1 MVQERRHPKMSEVRA
16 PTTTEGGTIGTAL
29 RRWMVR
35 PEAPALVFL
44 AVLVVAFTLSSNEFL
59 SGSNLESII
68 VSVAVLGTIALAV
81 NQVILCGEIDIS
93 TGSMMGLC
101 AVAAGAVATSTGG
114 LILPL
119 LAGVAV
125 GALAGAVNGVLVTLG
140 RIPSIIVTLGM
151 LYALRGVILLVTG
164 GTWITG
170 IPKETRILGTGSMLG
185 IHYPVFVLLILFVVM
200 ELVSRHSTWG
210 RNVFAVG
217 GNRRA
222 SRLAGLPIDRVRF
235 LAFVLVGVFVGIASI
250 IYLGRAGSVQTNT
263 GTGLELQVV
272 AAVVIGGTSISGGR
286 GSTLAALTGA
296 VLIGVILNG
305 LILLGVPSIWQDAV
319 LGALILLAVATDVLR
334 RQLLGDKS

>member
-1 MVQERRHPKMSEVRA
+1 MSEVQA
-16 PTTTEGGTIGTAL
+16 PTTSERGTDSTVL

-44 AVLVVAFTLSSNEFL
+44 AVLVVAFSLSSNEFL

-68 VSVAVLGTIALAV
+68 ASVAVLGTIALAV

-101 AVAAGAVATSTGG
+101 AVAAGAVATNTGG

-164 GTWITG
+164 GIWITG
-170 IPKETRILGTGSMLG
+170 IPDETRVLGTGSVLG

-200 ELVSRHSTWG
+200 EFVSRHSTWG

-222 SRLAGLPIDRVRF
+222 SRLAGLPIERVRF
-235 LAFVLVGVFVGIASI
+235 LAFVLVGVFVGIASV

-263 GTGLELQVV
+263 GAGLELQVV

-305 LILLGVPSIWQDAV
+305 LILVGVPSIWQDAV
-319 LGALILLAVATDVLR
+319 LGSLILLAVATDVLR
-334 RQLLGDKS
+334 RRLLGDKS

>member
-1 MVQERRHPKMSEVRA
+1 MVQERRHPKMSEVQA
-16 PTTTEGGTIGTAL
+16 PTTAQRGTFGAVL

-35 PEAPALVFL
+35 PEAPALIFL
-44 AVLVVAFTLSSNEFL
+44 AVLVVAFSLSSDKFL
-59 SGSNLESII
+59 SGSNLESIV

-125 GALAGAVNGVLVTLG
+125 GALAGAVNGLLVTLG

-170 IPKETRILGTGSMLG
+170 IPSETRVLGTGSVLG
-185 IHYPVFVLLILFVVM
+185 IDLPVIILLILFVVM

-222 SRLAGLPIDRVRF
+222 ARLAGLPIDRVRI
-235 LAFVLVGVFVGIASI
+235 LAFTLVGVFVGIASI

-305 LILLGVPSIWQDAV
+305 LILLGVPGIWQDAV

-334 RQLLGDKS
+334 RRLLGDKS

>member
-16 PTTTEGGTIGTAL
+16 PTTAEDGTIGAGL

-44 AVLVVAFTLSSNEFL
+44 AVLVVAFTLSSDKFL
-59 SGSNLESII
+59 SGTNLEAIV
-68 VSVAVLGTIALAV
+68 VSVAVLGTISLAV

-170 IPKETRILGTGSMLG
+170 IPSETRVLGTGSVLG
-185 IHYPVFVLLILFVVM
+185 IEYPVFVLLILFVVM

-305 LILLGVPSIWQDAV
+305 LILLGVPGIWQDAV

-334 RQLLGDKS
+334 RRLLGGKS

>member
-1 MVQERRHPKMSEVRA
+1 MSEARA
-16 PTTTEGGTIGTAL
+16 PSEERGGSLGDTF
-29 RRWMVR
+29 RRFMLR

-44 AVLVVAFTLSSNEFL
+44 AVLLVGFSLSSDKFL
-59 SGSNLESII
+59 SGPNFESIV

-81 NQVILCGEIDIS
+81 NQVILSGEIDIS

-114 LILPL
+114 LVLPL

-125 GALAGAVNGVLVTLG
+125 GALAGAVNGLLVTVG

-170 IPKETRILGTGSMLG
+170 IPGETRVLGTGSVLG
-185 IHYPVFVLLILFVVM
+185 IEYPVFVLLALFLVM

-222 SRLAGLPIDRVRF
+222 ARFAGLPIDRVRF

-286 GSTLAALTGA
+286 GSPLAALTGA

-305 LILLGVPSIWQDAV
+305 LILVGVPGTWQQAV

-334 RQLLGDKS
+334 RRLVGDKA

>member
-1 MVQERRHPKMSEVRA
+1 MSEARVSTDR
-16 PTTTEGGTIGTAL
+16 GTGDGIL
-29 RRWMVR
+29 RRFLAR

-44 AVLVVAFTLSSNEFL
+44 ALLIVVFSLANGKFL
-59 SGSNLESII
+59 QVGNLESI
-68 VSVAVLGTIALAV
+68 VSSVAVLGVVALAV
-81 NQVILCGEIDIS
+81 NQVVLAGEIDIS
-93 TGSMMGLC
+93 TGSMLGLC
-101 AVAAGAVATSTGG
+101 AVAAGAVATTVGG
-114 LILPL
+114 LLLPL

-125 GALAGAVNGVLVTLG
+125 GALSGAVNGLLVTLG
-140 RIPSIIVTLGM
+140 RIPAIIVTLGM

-170 IPKETRILGTGSMLG
+170 IPPETRVLGTGTVLG
-185 IHYPVFVLLILFVVM
+185 VGVPVIVLVVLFVVV
-200 ELVSRHSTWG
+200 EVFSRNSTLG
-210 RNVFAVG
+210 RDVFAVG

-222 SRLAGLPIDRVRF
+222 ARFAGLPIDRVRF
-235 LAFVLVGVFVGIASI
+235 LTFVMVGVFVGIASV

-305 LILLGVPSIWQDAV
+305 LILLGVPGIWQDAV
-319 LGALILLAVATDVLR
+319 LGSLILLAVATDVLR
-334 RQLLGDKS
+334 RRFLGETK

>member
-1 MVQERRHPKMSEVRA
+1 MSEVQA
-16 PTTTEGGTIGTAL
+16 PTTSERGTDSTVL

-44 AVLVVAFTLSSNEFL
+44 AVLVVAFSLSSNEFL

-68 VSVAVLGTIALAV
+68 ASVAVLGTIALAV

-101 AVAAGAVATSTGG
+101 AVAAGAVATNTGG

-170 IPKETRILGTGSMLG
+170 IPDETRVLGTGSVLG

-200 ELVSRHSTWG
+200 EFVSRHSTWG

-222 SRLAGLPIDRVRF
+222 SRLAGLPIERVRF
-235 LAFVLVGVFVGIASI
+235 LAFVLVGVFVGIASV

-263 GTGLELQVV
+263 GAGLELQVV

-319 LGALILLAVATDVLR
+319 LGSLILLAVATDVLR
-334 RQLLGDKS
+334 RRLLGDKS

>member
-1 MVQERRHPKMSEVRA
+1 MGEARA
-16 PTTTEGGTIGTAL
+16 PTPAEERAGTWGDAV
-29 RRWMVR
+29 RRFVMR
-35 PEAPALVFL
+35 PEAPALIFL
-44 AVLVVAFTLSSNEFL
+44 GVLLVVFSLGSDKFL
-59 SGSNLESII
+59 SGSNFESIVI
-68 VSVAVLGTIALAV
+68 SVAVLGTIALAV
-81 NQVILCGEIDIS
+81 NQVVLAGEIDIS

-114 LILPL
+114 LIAPL
-119 LAGVAV
+119 LTAVAV
-125 GALAGAVNGVLVTLG
+125 GALAGAVNGLLVTAG

-170 IPKETRILGTGSMLG
+170 IPAETRVLGTGSVLG
-185 IHYPVFVLLILFVVM
+185 IGVPVIVLLVLFVVM
-200 ELVSRHSTWG
+200 EAVSRHSTWG

-222 SRLAGLPIDRVRF
+222 ARFAGLPIDRTRF
-235 LAFVLVGVFVGIASI
+235 LAFVLVGVFVGIASV

-272 AAVVIGGTSISGGR
+272 AAVVIGGTSIAGGR

-296 VLIGVILNG
+296 VIIGVILNG
-305 LILLGVPSIWQDAV
+305 LILLGVPGIWQQGV

-334 RQLLGDKS
+334 RRLLGDKS

>member
-1 MVQERRHPKMSEVRA
+1 MSEIRA
-16 PTTTEGGTIGTAL
+16 PTVAQGRTIGTVL

-44 AVLVVAFTLSSNEFL
+44 AVLVAVFSVSSDEFL
-59 SGSNLESII
+59 SGSNLESIV

-114 LILPL
+114 LVLPL

-170 IPKETRILGTGSMLG
+170 IPEATRVLGTGSVLG
-185 IHYPVFVLLILFVVM
+185 IQYPVLVLLILFVVM

-263 GTGLELQVV
+263 GAGLELQVV

-305 LILLGVPSIWQDAV
+305 LILLGVPGIWQDAV

-334 RQLLGDKS
+334 RRLLGDKT

>member
-1 MVQERRHPKMSEVRA
+1 M
-16 PTTTEGGTIGTAL
+16 
-29 RRWMVR
+29 R
-35 PEAPALVFL
+35 PEAPALIFL
-44 AVLVVAFTLSSNEFL
+44 AVLLVVFSLSSDKFL
-59 SGSNLESII
+59 SGSNFQAVV
-68 VSVAVLGTIALAV
+68 VSVAVLGIIALAV
-81 NQVILCGEIDIS
+81 NQVILAGEIDIS

-114 LILPL
+114 LLFPL
-119 LAGVAV
+119 LTGVAV
-125 GALAGAVNGVLVTLG
+125 GALAGAVNGLLVTAG

-170 IPKETRILGTGSMLG
+170 IPAETRVLGTGSILG
-185 IHYPVFVLLILFVVM
+185 IDLPVIVLIVLFVVM
-200 ELVSRHSTWG
+200 EIVSRHSTWG

-222 SRLAGLPIDRVRF
+222 ARFAGLPIDRTRF
-235 LAFVLVGVFVGIASI
+235 FAFVLVGVFVGIASM

-272 AAVVIGGTSISGGR
+272 AAVVIGGTSIAGGR

-296 VLIGVILNG
+296 VIIGVILNG
-305 LILLGVPSIWQDAV
+305 LILLGVPGIWQQAV

-334 RQLLGDKS
+334 RRLLGDKS

>member
-1 MVQERRHPKMSEVRA
+1 MSEVQA
-16 PTTTEGGTIGTAL
+16 PTTAGRGTFGTVL

-35 PEAPALVFL
+35 PEAPALAFL
-44 AVLVVAFTLSSNEFL
+44 AVLVVAFSLSSDKFL
-59 SGSNLESII
+59 SGSNLESIV

-125 GALAGAVNGVLVTLG
+125 GALAGALNGLLVTLG

-170 IPKETRILGTGSMLG
+170 IPAETRVLGTGSVLG
-185 IHYPVFVLLILFVVM
+185 IEYPVFVLLILFVVM

-305 LILLGVPSIWQDAV
+305 LILLGVPGIWQDAV

-334 RQLLGDKS
+334 RRLLGDKS

>member
-1 MVQERRHPKMSEVRA
+1 MSEARA
-16 PTTTEGGTIGTAL
+16 PTPAEGSAGTRSDVF
-29 RRWMVR
+29 RRFIAR
-35 PEAPALVFL
+35 PEAPALIFL
-44 AVLVVAFTLSSNEFL
+44 AVLLVVFSLSSDKFL
-59 SGSNLESII
+59 SGSNLESILT
-68 VSVAVLGTIALAV
+68 SVAVLGTIALAV
-81 NQVILCGEIDIS
+81 NQVILAGEIDIS

-119 LAGVAV
+119 LCGVAV
-125 GALAGAVNGVLVTLG
+125 GALAGAVNGLLVTAG

-170 IPKETRILGTGSMLG
+170 VPDEARVLGTGSVLG
-185 IHYPVFVLLILFVVM
+185 ISVPVLILLSLFVVM
-200 ELVSRHSTWG
+200 EAVSRHSTWG

-222 SRLAGLPIDRVRF
+222 ARFAGLPIERTRF
-235 LAFVLVGVFVGIASI
+235 LAFVLVGVFVGIASV

-272 AAVVIGGTSISGGR
+272 AAVVIGGTSIAGGR

-296 VLIGVILNG
+296 VIIGVILNG
-305 LILLGVPSIWQDAV
+305 LILLGVPGIWQQGV

-334 RQLLGDKS
+334 RRLLGDKS

>member
-1 MVQERRHPKMSEVRA
+1 MTEARA
-16 PTTTEGGTIGTAL
+16 PAEQRGTSPRDAF
-29 RRWMVR
+29 RRFMVR
-35 PEAPALVFL
+35 PESPALVFL
-44 AVLVVAFTLSSNEFL
+44 ALLVVAFSLSSDKFL
-59 SGSNLESII
+59 SGSNFESIVI
-68 VSVAVLGTIALAV
+68 SVAVLGIIALAV
-81 NQVILCGEIDIS
+81 NQVVLCGEIDIS

-101 AVAAGAVATSTGG
+101 AVAAGAVALSTGG
-114 LILPL
+114 LVLPL
-119 LAGVAV
+119 LAGIAV
-125 GALAGAVNGVLVTLG
+125 GAFCGAINGALVTAG

-170 IPKETRILGTGSMLG
+170 VPEEARVLGTGTVLG
-185 IHYPVFVLLILFVVM
+185 VGYPVIILFVLFLVM

-222 SRLAGLPIDRVRF
+222 ARLAGLPIDRTRF
-235 LAFVLVGVFVGIASI
+235 LAFVLVGMFVGIASI

-286 GSTLAALTGA
+286 GSSLAALTGA

-305 LILLGVPSIWQDAV
+305 LILLGVPGIWQQGV

-334 RQLLGDKS
+334 RRLVGDKT

>member
-1 MVQERRHPKMSEVRA
+1 MSEVQA
-16 PTTTEGGTIGTAL
+16 PTTAEGGTIGSVV

-44 AVLVVAFTLSSNEFL
+44 AVLVVVFSLSSNEFL

-125 GALAGAVNGVLVTLG
+125 GALAGAVNGLLVTLG

-170 IPKETRILGTGSMLG
+170 IPNETRILGTGSVLG
-185 IHYPVFVLLILFVVM
+185 IEYPVFVLLILFVVM

-222 SRLAGLPIDRVRF
+222 SRLAGLPTDRVRF

-305 LILLGVPSIWQDAV
+305 LILLGVPGIWQDAV

-334 RQLLGDKS
+334 RRLLGDKS

>member
-1 MVQERRHPKMSEVRA
+1 MSEARA
-16 PTTTEGGTIGTAL
+16 PAEQRGTSPGGAL
-29 RRWMVR
+29 RRFMVR

-44 AVLVVAFTLSSNEFL
+44 AVLVVAFSLSSDKFL
-59 SGSNLESII
+59 SGSNFESIVI
-68 VSVAVLGTIALAV
+68 SVAVLGTIALAV

-119 LAGVAV
+119 LAGVAA
-125 GALAGAVNGVLVTLG
+125 GGLAGAVNGLLVTAG

-170 IPKETRILGTGSMLG
+170 IPDTTRVLGTGSVLG
-185 IHYPVFVLLILFVVM
+185 IELPVIILLVLFLVM
-200 ELVSRHSTWG
+200 EVVSRHSTWG

-222 SRLAGLPIDRVRF
+222 SRLAGLPIDRTRF
-235 LAFVLVGVFVGIASI
+235 LAFVLVGVFVGIASM

-263 GTGLELQVV
+263 GVGLELQVV

-286 GSTLAALTGA
+286 GSALAALTGA

-319 LGALILLAVATDVLR
+319 LGSLILLAVATDVLR
-334 RQLLGDKS
+334 RRLLGDKS

>member
-1 MVQERRHPKMSEVRA
+1 
-16 PTTTEGGTIGTAL
+16 
-29 RRWMVR
+29 MVR

-44 AVLVVAFTLSSNEFL
+44 AVLVSAFTLTSGKFL
-59 SGSNLESII
+59 SATNLEAIL
-68 VSVAVLGTIALAV
+68 VSVAVLGTVALAV

-101 AVAAGAVATSTGG
+101 AVAAGAVAVSYGG

-125 GALAGAVNGVLVTLG
+125 GALAGAVNGFLVTVG

-170 IPKETRILGTGSMLG
+170 IPESARVLGTGSILG
-185 IHYPVFVLLILFVVM
+185 IGYPVILLFVLFLIV

-222 SRLAGLPIDRVRF
+222 ARFAGLPINRVRF
-235 LAFVLVGVFVGIASI
+235 LAFVLVGVFVGIASVV
-250 IYLGRAGSVQTNT
+250 YLGRAGSVQTNT
-263 GTGLELQVV
+263 GTGLELQAV

-286 GSTLAALTGA
+286 GSSLAALTGA

-305 LILLGVPSIWQDAV
+305 LVLLGVPGIWQQAV

-334 RQLLGDKS
+334 RRLVGDKA

>member
-1 MVQERRHPKMSEVRA
+1 MSEARA
-16 PTTTEGGTIGTAL
+16 PTPSEQRGTTFGDAF
-29 RRWMVR
+29 RRFLLR

-44 AVLVVAFTLSSNEFL
+44 AVLLLAFTLSSDKFL
-59 SGSNLESII
+59 SGSNFESIV

-101 AVAAGAVATSTGG
+101 AVVAGAVATSTGG

-119 LAGVAV
+119 LAGVAT
-125 GALAGAVNGVLVTLG
+125 GALAGAVNGLLVTAG

-151 LYALRGVILLVTG
+151 LYALRGVILLLTG

-170 IPKETRILGTGSMLG
+170 IPSETRVLGTGSMLG
-185 IHYPVFVLLILFVVM
+185 IEYPVFVLLALFVVM
-200 ELVSRHSTWG
+200 EIVSRHSTWG

-222 SRLAGLPIDRVRF
+222 ARFAGLPIDRVRF
-235 LAFVLVGVFVGIASI
+235 MAFVLVGVFVGIASV

-286 GSTLAALTGA
+286 GSSLAALTGA

-305 LILLGVPSIWQDAV
+305 LILLGIPGIWQDAV
-319 LGALILLAVATDVLR
+319 LGALILLAVATDVVR
-334 RQLLGDKS
+334 RRLVGDRA

>member
-1 MVQERRHPKMSEVRA
+1 MSEARA
-16 PTTTEGGTIGTAL
+16 PTPAEGSAGTRSDVF
-29 RRWMVR
+29 RRFIAR

-44 AVLVVAFTLSSNEFL
+44 AVLLVVFSLSSDKFL
-59 SGSNLESII
+59 SGSNLESILT
-68 VSVAVLGTIALAV
+68 SVAVLGTIALAV
-81 NQVILCGEIDIS
+81 NQVILAGEIDIS

-125 GALAGAVNGVLVTLG
+125 GELAGAVNGLLVTAG

-170 IPKETRILGTGSMLG
+170 VPDEARVLGTGSVLG
-185 IHYPVFVLLILFVVM
+185 ISVPVLVLLGLFVVM
-200 ELVSRHSTWG
+200 EAVSRHSTWG

-222 SRLAGLPIDRVRF
+222 ARFAGLPIERTRF
-235 LAFVLVGVFVGIASI
+235 LAFVLVGVFVGIASV

-272 AAVVIGGTSISGGR
+272 AAVVIGGTSIAGGR

-296 VLIGVILNG
+296 VIIGVILNG
-305 LILLGVPSIWQDAV
+305 LILLGVPGIWQQGV

-334 RQLLGDKS
+334 RRLLGDKS

>member
-1 MVQERRHPKMSEVRA
+1 MSEIRA
-16 PTTTEGGTIGTAL
+16 PTVAQGRTIGTVL

-44 AVLVVAFTLSSNEFL
+44 AVLVAVFSVSSDEFL
-59 SGSNLESII
+59 SGSNLESIV

-114 LILPL
+114 LVLPL

-170 IPKETRILGTGSMLG
+170 IPEATRVLGTGSVLG
-185 IHYPVFVLLILFVVM
+185 IQYPVFVLLILFVVM

-263 GTGLELQVV
+263 GAGLELQVV

-305 LILLGVPSIWQDAV
+305 LILLGVPGIWQDAV

-334 RQLLGDKS
+334 RRLLGDKT

>member
-1 MVQERRHPKMSEVRA
+1 MM
-16 PTTTEGGTIGTAL
+16 
-29 RRWMVR
+29 R
-35 PEAPALVFL
+35 PEAPALLFL
-44 AVLVVAFTLSSNEFL
+44 GVLVVAFTITSDKFL
-59 SGSNLESII
+59 SAANLESIL

-101 AVAAGAVATSTGG
+101 AVAAGAVAVSYGG

-119 LAGVAV
+119 LAGVSV
-125 GALAGAVNGVLVTLG
+125 GALAGSVNGLLVTAG

-170 IPKETRILGTGSMLG
+170 VPESSRVLGTGAILG
-185 IHYPVFVLLILFVVM
+185 IGYPVILLFILFLII

-222 SRLAGLPIDRVRF
+222 ARFAGLPIDRVRF
-235 LAFVLVGVFVGIASI
+235 LAFVLVGVFVGIASVV
-250 IYLGRAGSVQTNT
+250 YLGRAGSVQTNT
-263 GTGLELQVV
+263 GTGLELQAV

-286 GSTLAALTGA
+286 GSSLAALTGA

-305 LILLGVPSIWQDAV
+305 LILLGVPGIWQQAV

-334 RQLLGDKS
+334 RRLVGDKV

>member
-1 MVQERRHPKMSEVRA
+1 MSEVRA
-16 PTTTEGGTIGTAL
+16 PTVAQGRTIGTVL

-44 AVLVVAFTLSSNEFL
+44 AVLVAVFSVSSDEFL
-59 SGSNLESII
+59 SGSNLESIV

-164 GTWITG
+164 GSWITG
-170 IPKETRILGTGSMLG
+170 IPEATRVLGTGSVLG
-185 IHYPVFVLLILFVVM
+185 IQYPVFVLLILFVVM

-305 LILLGVPSIWQDAV
+305 LILLGVPGIWQDAV
-319 LGALILLAVATDVLR
+319 LGALILPAVATDVLR
-334 RQLLGDKS
+334 RRLLGDKS

>member
-1 MVQERRHPKMSEVRA
+1 MSEVQA
-16 PTTTEGGTIGTAL
+16 PTPTEGGTTVGTGL
-29 RRWMVR
+29 RRWLVR

-44 AVLVVAFTLSSNEFL
+44 AVLLVAFSLSSDKFL
-59 SGSNLESII
+59 SGSNLESIL

-119 LAGVAV
+119 LTGVAV
-125 GALAGAVNGVLVTLG
+125 GALAGAVNGLLATLG

-164 GTWITG
+164 GSWITG
-170 IPKETRILGTGSMLG
+170 IPDETRVLGTGAVLG
-185 IHYPVFVLLILFVVM
+185 IEYPVFVLLILFVVM

-235 LAFVLVGVFVGIASI
+235 TAFVLVGVFVGIASI

-305 LILLGVPSIWQDAV
+305 LILLGVPGIWQDAV

-334 RQLLGDKS
+334 RRLLGDKS

>member
-1 MVQERRHPKMSEVRA
+1 MSEARA
-16 PTTTEGGTIGTAL
+16 PTPAEQRGSSPGDAF
-29 RRWMVR
+29 RRFMLR

-44 AVLVVAFTLSSNEFL
+44 AVLLAAFSLSSDKFL
-59 SGSNLESII
+59 SGPNFESIV

-114 LILPL
+114 LLLPL

-125 GALAGAVNGVLVTLG
+125 GALAGAVNGLLVTAG

-170 IPKETRILGTGSMLG
+170 IPSETRVLGTGSILG
-185 IHYPVFVLLILFVVM
+185 IEYPVFVLLILFLVM
-200 ELVSRHSTWG
+200 EVVSRHSTWG

-222 SRLAGLPIDRVRF
+222 ARFAGLPIDRTRF
-235 LAFVLVGVFVGIASI
+235 LAFVVVGVFVGVASI

-286 GSTLAALTGA
+286 GSALAALTGA

-305 LILLGVPSIWQDAV
+305 LILLGVPGTWQQAV
-319 LGALILLAVATDVLR
+319 LGTLILLAVATDVLR
-334 RQLLGDKS
+334 RRLVGDKA

>member
-1 MVQERRHPKMSEVRA
+1 M
-16 PTTTEGGTIGTAL
+16 L
-29 RRWMVR
+29 R

-44 AVLVVAFTLSSNEFL
+44 AVLALAFSLSSDKFL
-59 SGSNLESII
+59 SGPNLESIL

-93 TGSMMGLC
+93 TGSMLGLC
-101 AVAAGAVATSTGG
+101 AVAAGAVAISTGG

-119 LAGVAV
+119 LTGVAV
-125 GALAGAVNGVLVTLG
+125 GALCGAINGLLVTLG

-170 IPKETRILGTGSMLG
+170 IPDSTTVVGTGTVLG
-185 IHYPVFVLLILFVVM
+185 VGYPVIILFVLFLVM

-222 SRLAGLPIDRVRF
+222 ARFAGLPIDRTRF

-250 IYLGRAGSVQTNT
+250 IYMGRAGSVQTNT

-286 GSTLAALTGA
+286 GSALAALTGA

-305 LILLGVPSIWQDAV
+305 LILLGVPGTWQQAV

-334 RQLLGDKS
+334 RRLVGDKA